1 LKTWFAAISRRARS
15 AAAPLIRLGIQ
26 SAFLAAI
33 SCSLAYAAP
42 FYEDKSNLLVVL
54 NEDGDSVPIN
64 TVAEWTQRRAHIL
77 ENMQAVMG
85 SLPNPRPQPAFD
97 MQVESQEAFA
107 TYVRQKI
114 TFVTEAGD
122 RLPCYLSI
130 PNKIEDTAPAML
142 CLHPTF
148 KFGKDMVVGL
158 GDKPNR
164 NYGEELAQRGYVTLA
179 PDYPGFGDY
188 LIDVYGMGYESATA
202 KGIVNH
208 MRCIDLLM
216 SLPQVDADRIGAIG
230 HSLGGHNTLYL
241 GVFDPR
247 VKVMVTSCGFNSFA
261 KYYGGDLTGW
271 SHKGYMPRIA
281 SIFGKDPKRMP
292 FDFTEVLGALAPR
305 PVFISAPLHDANF
318 EVTGVY
324 DCVNAAQP
332 VYALY
337 ETAAKLH
344 AVHPDCEHDFPP
356 ETRREAYAFI
366 DEALGHTPTQDVP

>member
-1 LKTWFAAISRRARS
+1 M
-15 AAAPLIRLGIQ
+15 RLGLN
-26 SAFLAAI
+26 SPDRLLVRAFFCAI
-33 SCSLAYAAP
+33 IAGPLCYCAFAAP
-42 FYEDKSNLLVVL
+42 FYDDKSNLLVVL
-54 NEDGDSVPIN
+54 DNDGTPTPI
-64 TVAEWTQRRAHIL
+64 TDADDWAKRRAHIL

-85 SLPNPRPQPAFD
+85 SLPKPRPRPAFD
-97 MQVESQEAFA
+97 LQIESEEVFP

-114 TFVTEAGD
+114 TFVTEDGD

-130 PNKIEDTAPAML
+130 PKDIKEKTPAML
-142 CLHPTF
+142 CLHPTY

-164 NYGEELAQRGYVTLA
+164 NYADELVQRGYITLA
-179 PDYPGFGDY
+179 PDYPGFGNY
-188 LIDVYGMGYESATA
+188 LIDVYAMGYVSATA
-202 KGIVNH
+202 KGIFNH
-208 MRCIDLLM
+208 MRCIDLLA
-216 SLPQVDADRIGAIG
+216 SLPQVDPERIGCIG

-241 GVFDPR
+241 GVFDQR

-281 SIFGKDPKRMP
+281 TEYNKDPGQMP

-305 PVFISAPLHDANF
+305 AVFISAPLHDANF

-324 DCVNAAQP
+324 DCVNAATP
-332 VYALY
+332 VYKLLGSPNA
-337 ETAAKLH
+337 LH

-356 ETRREAYAFI
+356 ETRREAYMFI
-366 DEALGHTPTQDVP
+366 DDVLEHTPIRAEPQHVNN